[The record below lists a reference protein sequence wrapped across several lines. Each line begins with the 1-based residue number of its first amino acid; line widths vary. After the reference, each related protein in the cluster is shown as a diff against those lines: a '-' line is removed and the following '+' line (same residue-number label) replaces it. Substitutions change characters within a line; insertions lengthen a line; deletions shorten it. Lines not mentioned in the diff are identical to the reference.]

1 MRSLIY
7 RTKTLKV
14 ITAGQENY
22 LNRQMSLR
30 GYRINEPVEIE
41 ILGEKPTLI
50 TAILNYMRNELD
62 YDLDDI
68 AKIFFLSSKEVEQL
82 YNLKPSMPTFR
93 IVQ

>member
-1 MRSLIY
+1 MRLLIY
-7 RTKTLKV
+7 RAKTLKI
-14 ITAGQENY
+14 ITAGQEDY
-22 LNRQMSLR
+22 LSRRMSLR

>member
-7 RTKTLKV
+7 RAKTLK
-14 ITAGQENY
+14 IMTAGQEDY
-22 LNRQMSLR
+22 LSRRLSSR
-30 GYRINEPVEIE
+30 GYRVNEPVEIE

-50 TAILNYMRNELD
+50 IAILNYIKNELN

-68 AKIFFLSSKEVEQL
+68 AKMFFLSSKEVEQL

-93 IVQ
+93 IVD

>member
-7 RTKTLKV
+7 RAKTLK
-14 ITAGQENY
+14 IMTAGQEDY
-22 LNRQMSLR
+22 LSRRMSSR
-30 GYRINEPVEIE
+30 GYRVNEPVEIE

-50 TAILNYMRNELD
+50 IAILNYIKNELN

-68 AKIFFLSSKEVEQL
+68 AKMFFLSSKEVEQL

-93 IVQ
+93 IVD

>member
-22 LNRQMSLR
+22 LNRQMSLQ

-41 ILGEKPTLI
+41 ILGEKPILI
-50 TAILNYMRNELD
+50 EL
-62 YDLDDI
+62 
-68 AKIFFLSSKEVEQL
+68 L
-82 YNLKPSMPTFR
+82 Y
-93 IVQ
+93 